1 MDTTTIPAMLTP
13 APDDTKSFS
22 LYGRRF
28 VLGDINSCS
37 KSERTFD
44 IPLFD
49 LANNEKLLNKLHLY
63 YMQGNYGARYTFES
77 RAKWFCGYFDSL
89 LGDEEEIVYKKLL
102 TNPVLRLLVTDA
114 QLLEDIKIILKK

>member
-1 MDTTTIPAMLTP
+1 MIIPETMTLAF
-13 APDDTKSFS
+13 DDTKSFS
-22 LYGRRF
+22 LYARRF

-63 YMQGNYGARYTFES
+63 YMQGNYGVKYTFES
-77 RAKWFCGYFDSL
+77 RAKWFCGYFNSL
-89 LGDEEEIVYKKLL
+89 LGDEEEIVYKRLL
-102 TNPVLRLLVTDA
+102 ANPVLRLLVTDA
-114 QLLEDIKIILKK
+114 PLLEDIKIILKK

>member
-13 APDDTKSFS
+13 APDETKSFA
-22 LYGRRF
+22 LYGTRF

-37 KSERTFD
+37 KSIRTFD

-49 LANNEKLLNKLHLY
+49 LANNERLLNKLHLY
-63 YMQGNYGARYTFES
+63 YMLGNYGAHYTFES

-114 QLLEDIKIILKK
+114 QLLEDVKTILKK